1 MRQIVLCGAAMILI
15 AGCAGRKSSLLLER
29 SAVGPVTEEA
39 AVARQALWAFE
50 PATQT
55 LTKEGIEAT
64 VTFLSHRELLE
75 NFFANKKIFGAYAGL
90 NPYFPEN
97 VVFSVKLA
105 NHTGGRIRIDPNE
118 FVLLDDRGNQ
128 YSPLSADYITAL
140 AEYHG
145 AFATFTRG
153 LLEDAKPGYFGI
165 GLPVG
170 KMIGKPQRRIALLKL
185 ASLQGGVVHDGVVCD
200 GLIAFWNPHEQ
211 VQHAKLMLA
220 NIKTTFDP
228 KDWPQAVVDF
238 SFEFTVIRR
247 TP

>member
-1 MRQIVLCGAAMILI
+1 MRQMLLCGAAMILI
-15 AGCAGRKSSLLLER
+15 AGCGGRKSSLLLER
-29 SAVGPVTEEA
+29 SAVGPVNEEA

-50 PATQT
+50 PVTQT

-75 NFFANKKIFGAYAGL
+75 DFFANKKVFGAYAGL

-97 VVFSVKLA
+97 VVFYVKLA
-105 NHTGGRIRIDPNE
+105 NRSGNKIKIDPNE
-118 FVLLDDRGNQ
+118 FVLVDDRGNQ
-128 YSPLSADYITAL
+128 YQLLSADYITAL

-153 LLEDAKPGYFGI
+153 VIEEARPGYFGV

-170 KMIGKPQRRIALLKL
+170 KMLGKPQRRIALLKL
-185 ASLQGGVVHDGVVCD
+185 ASLQGGVLHDGVVCD
-200 GLIAFWNPHEQ
+200 GLIAFWSPHEQ

-238 SFEFTVIRR
+238 SFEFTVTRR